1 MTPPFDTSC
10 VRFGTLVWDTKPVQ
24 RDSGAEKEKPAD
36 ESTGSGVLVVEH
48 GTETASVC
56 RAR

>member
-1 MTPPFDTSC
+1 MTPLFDTSR

-36 ESTGSGVLVVEH
+36 ESTGSGVLVVMGRLELPTY
-48 GTETASVC
+48 GL
-56 RAR
+56 

>member
-36 ESTGSGVLVVEH
+36 ESTGYRVLVVMGRIELPTY
-48 GTETASVC
+48 GL
-56 RAR
+56 